1 MALKVLDV
9 LQKEERITSIDVF
22 RGIAIIAVVLYHFD
36 GHLPSGYLGVDLL
49 FG

>member
-1 MALKVLDV
+1 MTLRVLDV
-9 LQKEERITSIDVF
+9 LKKEDRITSIDVF

-36 GHLPSGYLGVDLL
+36 GFLPIGYLGVDLL